1 MEKINYE
8 EEIIKRDNI
17 IKELKKE
24 IELLKLEVN
33 KYKTEAY
40 YDSLTHLNN
49 RRILENAADYDSVI
63 IGDIDYFKKINDTY
77 GHLKGDEVLIAISE
91 VLQAHVRSTD
101 IVCRWG
107 GEEFVL
113 LLNNTDVASS
123 LDKVTLIK
131 DSIESLEKAFDF
143 KITMSFGLTEIDK
156 DKSIDEIINEADEAM
171 YQSKLNGKNMISVY
185 KSKVK

>member
-1 MEKINYE
+1 MKKSEKIKLLE
-8 EEIIKRDNI
+8 
-17 IKELKKE
+17 KE
-24 IELLKLEVN
+24 IEKLKQENELLRRAA
-33 KYKTEAY
+33 YK
-40 YDSLTHLNN
+40 DSLTNINN
-49 RRILENAADYDSVI
+49 RRILDNYKEYNYLVLGDLDDFKDVNDKHGHI
-63 IGDIDYFKKINDTY
+63 IGDAVLVAVSKV
-77 GHLKGDEVLIAISE
+77 LKSGIKSD
-91 VLQAHVRSTD
+91 D

-113 LLNNTDVASS
+113 LLNNTDIASS

-156 DKSIDEIINEADEAM
+156 DKSIEEIINEADEAM